1 MRRTAWKVVENHDQ
15 YGTFTAEEKITC
27 EVTGEM
33 DTGTKVWTELKT
45 GEQFL
50 LFRMQGLYYFCHI

>member
-1 MRRTAWKVVENHDQ
+1 MKRTAPRLQKLEGEQW
-15 YGTFTAEEKITC
+15 TAGELITC

-45 GEQFL
+45 GEQFF
-50 LFRMQGLYYFCHI
+50 LFRLLGKYYFCHM